1 MENCITLHVLWLMNK
16 YGFMMAFLL
25 VLTWSHIWWIVT
37 IYYRSST
44 LLRNTGKHCN
54 LCLMVYSIFHDA
66 LILYKFQNCYFAL
79 LVLHGWI
86 TMCDSQVI
94 VFYSCTL
101 FILLQVLHNCYIL
114 FAMAHMALHQS
125 KIIADWRKKSMK
137 WGLVHARHSH
147 GPTRQV

>member
-1 MENCITLHVLWLMNK
+1 MKGTFHGLDGLSQCPRQPDDMTSGEEDFDFHL
-16 YGFMMAFLL
+16 
-25 VLTWSHIWWIVT
+25 
-37 IYYRSST
+37 
-44 LLRNTGKHCN
+44 HCN

-79 LVLHGWI
+79 LALLHGSI

-125 KIIADWRKKSMK
+125 KIIAD
-137 WGLVHARHSH
+137 
-147 GPTRQV
+147 